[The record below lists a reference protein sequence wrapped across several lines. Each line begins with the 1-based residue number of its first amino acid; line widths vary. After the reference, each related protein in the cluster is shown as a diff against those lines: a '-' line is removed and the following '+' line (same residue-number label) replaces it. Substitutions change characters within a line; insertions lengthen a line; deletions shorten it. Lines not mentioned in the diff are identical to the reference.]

1 MCGRMVVNGMY
12 KAGFGFIDVNLLE
25 KNFWMERMVVLAFKR
40 KLQANHVL
48 FPIFSIA
55 GSKNSK
61 IRASFFGHMSQNS
74 KLSEA
79 NFVQHRSRGHLP
91 TSSCRKQLL
100 SDARL
105 QPAPA
110 AGS

>member
-1 MCGRMVVNGMY
+1 MGEWWSTECTRQACESSRKEFLDGTNGS
-12 KAGFGFIDVNLLE
+12 A
-25 KNFWMERMVVLAFKR
+25 AFKR

-48 FPIFSIA
+48 FPIFSTA
-55 GSKNSK
+55 GSKNPK
-61 IRASFFGHMSQNS
+61 IRASFFGHISQNS

-79 NFVQHRSRGHLP
+79 NFLQHRSRGHLP

-100 SDARL
+100 SDPRL
-105 QPAPA
+105 PPTPTA